1 MTDSERADSSSGDD
15 VYLRAYRSAPESRL
29 VEGMTRDEVCER
41 FKRKILTLARRTHEQ
56 AGPGCPL
63 EPEDLVGYGVIG
75 LLEAFDRYDTTH
87 NVEFVSFASYRILGQ
102 MLDALR
108 TASGSTRR
116 QRQLQKDLAKA
127 ANEAREALG
136 HEPGHA
142 DVAAMLGVDMDT
154 YWQYRAFVQD
164 AELVDLPGT
173 GGTAALAP
181 ALVQDAPA
189 PRQLLARDAR
199 ATLREA
205 IAKLPERERH
215 VILLYYARDLSL
227 AEVGAVLEVT
237 PSRVCQILTDARNRL
252 RKALGRDLDV
262 DLFSVEGAA

>member
-1 MTDSERADSSSGDD
+1 M
-15 VYLRAYRSAPESRL
+15 YLRAYRTAPEHRL
-29 VEGMTRDEVCER
+29 VEGMNRDEVCER

-56 AGPGCPL
+56 AGAGCPL

-75 LLEAFDRYDTTH
+75 LLEAFDRFEPAH
-87 NVEFVSFASYRILGQ
+87 NVDFVSFASYRILGQ
-102 MLDALR
+102 MLDAIR
-108 TASGSTRR
+108 SAGGGTRR
-116 QRQLQKDLAKA
+116 QRQIQKDLAKA
-127 ANEAREALG
+127 AKEAREALG

-142 DVAAMLGVDMDT
+142 EIAAALGIDMDT
-154 YWQYRAFVQD
+154 YWQWR
-164 AELVDLPGT
+164 G
-173 GGTAALAP
+173 
-181 ALVQDAPA
+181 LVQDPEFVAVPGPGEAPLPEEPA
-189 PRQLLARDAR
+189 LQQEAVGARVMLARDAR

-237 PSRVCQILTDARNRL
+237 PSRVCQILSDARNRL